1 MVVLARIW
9 SMPFHEKRV
18 DLKGVRI
25 KWLVINKGT
34 WLIVLGS

>member
-9 SMPFHEKRV
+9 SMPLYEKMV
-18 DLKGVRI
+18 DLQRGRI
-25 KWLVINKGT
+25 KRLVIDKGT